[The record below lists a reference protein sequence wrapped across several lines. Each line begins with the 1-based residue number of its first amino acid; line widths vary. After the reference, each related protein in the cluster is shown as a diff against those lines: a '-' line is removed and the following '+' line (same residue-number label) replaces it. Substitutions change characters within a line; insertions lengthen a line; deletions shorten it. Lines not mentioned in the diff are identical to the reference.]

1 MYDLFGRKK
10 RRLRLVMVLNRTKE
24 LLEEYNNISF
34 DGFSP
39 SEVAL
44 DLGILITQL
53 ELDKNFDKLRLVV
66 LFAPT
71 GIVQECAMAN
81 DWHSE
86 YMELSSKFDYLIDR
100 V

>member
-1 MYDLFGRKK
+1 
-10 RRLRLVMVLNRTKE
+10 MVINRTKE

-71 GIVQECAMAN
+71 GIFQECAMAN
-81 DWHSE
+81 DWHNE

>member
-1 MYDLFGRKK
+1 
-10 RRLRLVMVLNRTKE
+10 MVLNRTKE

-71 GIVQECAMAN
+71 GIFQECAMAN